1 MLGKFEILIAILVLV
16 FIFFL
21 VISFG
26 AGAFSKKEIKTET
39 KKYLKSVNIL
49 LAIIAVVG
57 IVLILF
63 L

>member
-1 MLGKFEILIAILVLV
+1 MLNKLGILISILVLV

-49 LAIIAVVG
+49 LAIITVVG